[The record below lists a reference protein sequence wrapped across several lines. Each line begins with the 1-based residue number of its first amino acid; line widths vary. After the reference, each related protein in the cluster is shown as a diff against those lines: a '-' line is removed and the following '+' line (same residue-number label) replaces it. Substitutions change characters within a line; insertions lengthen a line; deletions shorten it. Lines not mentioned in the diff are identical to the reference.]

1 MSIADT
7 TEHAP
12 SPLPRPFLSGVRDCL
27 GVPALGL
34 GLTMVGF
41 GAMCQDAGLDL
52 LPSIGI
58 TGLVW
63 GIAGQVAL
71 IEIHSGGGGLL
82 AIFIAVA
89 LANLRM
95 LPMAVTG
102 LSSVL
107 GDRRVPYLG
116 RLALMQAMAITCWVQ
131 MMTRTDHVPPPQR
144 VTYYMGFAMMLI
156 SAGLIG
162 TATGH
167 QLGRVVPPA
176 VLTVTIFMT
185 PLYLLLLISGARQW
199 ANRLSVVFGIV
210 IGVGLFPVLGDWAV
224 IAAGLV
230 GGTLAFVASA
240 KLFPEQN
247 GDQ

>member
-1 MSIADT
+1 MADST
-7 TEHAP
+7 LT
-12 SPLPRPFLSGVRDCL
+12 SVPLLRPFLSGMRDCI

-34 GLTMVGF
+34 GLTMIGF

-52 LPSIGI
+52 LPAVGI

-71 IEIHSGGGGLL
+71 IEIHSGGGGLF
-82 AIFIAVA
+82 AVFVAVA

-102 LSSVL
+102 LAAVL

-144 VTYYMGFAMMLI
+144 MTYYIGFALTLFT
-156 SAGLIG
+156 AGLIG

-167 QLGRVVPPA
+167 ELGRIVPQS

-199 ANRLSVVFGIV
+199 INRLSVVFGIA
-210 IGVGLFPVLGDWAV
+210 IGVGLFPALGDWAV

-230 GGTLAFVASA
+230 GGTAAFLLSP
-240 KLFPEQN
+240 KLFPERET
-247 GDQ
+247 DQ